1 MWFDDDSQN
10 DWTDDRDDYKNSN
23 KEDNANDM
31 LDKAREIVAEFYSS
45 GVFNEHAENKRHDE
59 NNEYRTSSENRMSEQ
74 ILQLEKILE
83 EYDQAYSD
91 PYRDFVELDVY
102 VSRIKLI
109 VESLNEYRSKLDYYE
124 RKERKIHD
132 LYDSGKISAQEMDDR
147 LTETGFR
154 KQRAGTRT
162 EMAGLGMTYDDLGE
176 ISDRFNHL
184 AIDFQID
191 DDGDTRHK
199 IYLLLRS
206 LDREKAIYLL
216 EQAVMD
222 GMISQS
228 TAGYLMEHALRG
240 S

>member
-1 MWFDDDSQN
+1 MWF
-10 DWTDDRDDYKNSN
+10 
-23 KEDNANDM
+23 EDNSQDGWDGKHADM
-31 LDKAREIVAEFYSS
+31 EELKEKSSEDFINKAREIVDDFHSS
-45 GVFNEHAENKRHDE
+45 GAFDEHEKNKRIDE
-59 NNEYRTSSENRMSEQ
+59 HCEYRTSSDNRIAEQ
-74 ILQLEKILE
+74 ILQLEKVLE

-109 VESLNEYRSKLDYYE
+109 VESLDEYRSKLDYYE
-124 RKERKIHD
+124 KKERTIHD
-132 LYDSGKISAQEMDDR
+132 LYDSGKISGQEMDDR

-191 DDGDTRHK
+191 DNGDTRHK
-199 IYLLLRS
+199 IFLLLRS
-206 LDREKAIYLL
+206 MDRDKAIYIL

-228 TAGYLMEHALRG
+228 TADYLIEHTLR
-240 S
+240 SH